1 MTFVKLTTEEQDG
14 IYFIVPQGELLAGQG
29 DAELKAEMDRLI
41 GEGQRKVV
49 VDFSDVP
56 YIDSSILGQ
65 LVHGYSILKKEGGAL
80 KLLNPSKRIIDV
92 LNLTRLISVFE
103 VYEDRNQVISSF

>member
-1 MTFVKLTTEEQDG
+1 MKLTSEKHDG
-14 IYFIVPQGELLAGQG
+14 ICFIIPEGELLAGQG
-29 DAELKAEMDRLI
+29 DAELKAEMERLI
-41 GEGQRKVV
+41 EEGQRRIA

-80 KLLNPSKRIIDV
+80 KLLNPSKRIVDV

-103 VYEDRNQVISSF
+103 VYEDKHKLIESFQ